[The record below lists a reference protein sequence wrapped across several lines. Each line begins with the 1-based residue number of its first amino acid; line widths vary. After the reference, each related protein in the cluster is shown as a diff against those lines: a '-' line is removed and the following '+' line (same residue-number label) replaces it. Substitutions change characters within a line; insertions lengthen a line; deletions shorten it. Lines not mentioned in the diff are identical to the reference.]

1 MGDDAQA
8 KIIPFLKENDVEFAG
23 VFGSVARGTAG
34 ADSDFDILVRF
45 STKKSLLDLVRI
57 ERELSERLHASVDLV
72 TQRSLSPHI
81 RASVMADLQPLY
93 GTV

>member
-1 MGDDAQA
+1 MGDEIKA

-34 ADSDFDILVRF
+34 ADSDLDILVRF
-45 STKKSLLDLVRI
+45 STKKGLLDLVRI
-57 ERELSERLHASVDLV
+57 ERELSERLHATVDLV

-81 RASVMADLQPLY
+81 RESVMSDLQPLY